1 MGYIL
6 RVRGEDGALH
16 DIPALVGPQGEKGEK
31 GDPGPQGEPGE
42 SASLEALTNSEI
54 EKLLK

>member
-31 GDPGPQGEPGE
+31 GDTRTPGR
-42 SASLEALTNSEI
+42 AW
-54 EKLLK
+54 

>member
-16 DIPALVGPQGEKGEK
+16 DIPALVGPQGE
-31 GDPGPQGEPGE
+31 PGE

>member
-6 RVRGEDGALH
+6 RVRGEDGVLH

-31 GDPGPQGEPGE
+31 GDTGPQGEPGE